1 MPEPS
6 AQEFLLLRLWLP
18 GPSTGRGVTEGWEM
32 PCGPRRGQGRGC
44 MQGQV
49 PRGEWS
55 IVVRVERGPLPPPGQ
70 CALCPAWP
78 PHAWPCWVLGGALTR
93 CPPVWAGNPK
103 VYTCSSADTGPP
115 RRVPAPR
122 TEDVPPT
129 VGSTLSWTRGH
140 TPGGL
145 GQGAVGRSGCHAGW
159 AGGSWAEPGHPVG
172 P

>member
-1 MPEPS
+1 
-6 AQEFLLLRLWLP
+6 
-18 GPSTGRGVTEGWEM
+18 
-32 PCGPRRGQGRGC
+32 

-115 RRVPAPR
+115 PPGARPQDRGCAPYRGLHAELDEGTHPRGIRTRSSGEKGVPC
-122 TEDVPPT
+122 
-129 VGSTLSWTRGH
+129 G
-140 TPGGL
+140 
-145 GQGAVGRSGCHAGW
+145 VGRWVMG
-159 AGGSWAEPGHPVG
+159 
-172 P
+172 